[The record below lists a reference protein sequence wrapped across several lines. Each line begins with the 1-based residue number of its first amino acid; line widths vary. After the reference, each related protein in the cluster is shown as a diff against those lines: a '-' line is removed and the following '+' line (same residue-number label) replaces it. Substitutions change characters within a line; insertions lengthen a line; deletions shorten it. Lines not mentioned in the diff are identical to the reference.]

1 MAMVINEEQQMLK
14 ESAAGFLAEFAPV
27 TELRKQRDAGS
38 EKGYADNL
46 WRQMADMGW
55 AAILVPEAY
64 GGLEFGHVG
73 MGQIVEQTG
82 RSLTAS
88 PLFSTAILGVT
99 AINHAANAAQKTE
112 LLGAI
117 AAGELTT
124 ALAVD
129 EKIHHAPT
137 LISMTASANEQGD
150 GYILNGC
157 KCFVADGSVAD
168 KLIVA
173 ARTSGKSGDIAG
185 ISLFIVD
192 RTAAGIEVD
201 RREMVD
207 CRNYA
212 NISFNNVPVTD
223 AELLGEAGGGFHA
236 LSATL
241 DAGNAF
247 LAAEMLGIAQQTFDT
262 TLQYLKERK
271 QFGVLIGSFQA
282 LQHRAAH
289 WWSEIELCKSVV
301 LKALQALDE
310 SDAKSPLLVS
320 IAKAKLCEVAE
331 LATNEAIQMH
341 GGIGMTDEY
350 DVGFYIKR
358 ARPAAM
364 LFGDYSYHG
373 DRFALLSG
381 Y

>member
-1 MAMVINEEQQMLK
+1 MALVINEEQQMLK
-14 ESAAGFLAEFAPV
+14 ESAQGFLTEFAPIA
-27 TELRKQRDAGS
+27 ELRKQRDSGS
-38 EKGYADNL
+38 EKGYGDNF
-46 WRQMADMGW
+46 WRQMVDMGW

-82 RSLTAS
+82 RTLTAS

-99 AINHAANAAQKTE
+99 AINLSANEEQKTE

-117 AAGELTT
+117 AGGELTT

-129 EKIHHAPT
+129 EKIHHAPSQ
-137 LISMTASANEQGD
+137 ISTTATASGQ
-150 GYILNGC
+150 GYILNGS
-157 KCFVADGSVAD
+157 KRFVGDGSTAD
-168 KLIVA
+168 RLIVA
-173 ARTSGKSGDIAG
+173 ARSAGDAGDKEG

-192 RTAAGIEVD
+192 RTATGVEIE
-201 RREMVD
+201 RTEMVD

-212 NISFNNVPVTD
+212 NINFNNVEVSAT
-223 AELLGEAGGGFHA
+223 ALLGEEGKGFSA

-241 DAGNAF
+241 DVGNAY
-247 LAAEMLGIAQQTFDT
+247 LATEMLGIAQQTFDT

-301 LKALQALDE
+301 LKALQSLDKG
-310 SDAKSPLLVS
+310 DTKSPLVVS

-350 DVGFYIKR
+350 DIGFYIKR

>member
-1 MAMVINEEQQMLK
+1 MALVINEEQQMLK
-14 ESAAGFLAEFAPV
+14 ESAEGFLAEFAPIG
-27 TELRKQRDAGS
+27 ELRKQRDNKS

-46 WRQMADMGW
+46 WRQMSDMGW
-55 AAILVPEAY
+55 AAILVPETY

-82 RSLTAS
+82 RTLTAS

-99 AINHAANAAQKTE
+99 AINHSASEAQKSE

-117 AAGELTT
+117 AGGELTT

-129 EKIHHAPT
+129 EKTHHAPT
-137 LISMTASANEQGD
+137 QISLTATANGQG
-150 GYILNGC
+150 YSLNGS
-157 KCFVADGSVAD
+157 KRFVADGSTAD

-173 ARTSGKSGDIAG
+173 ARTSGAAGDASG
-185 ISLFIVD
+185 ISLFMVD
-192 RTAAGIEVD
+192 RTATGVTVERTD
-201 RREMVD
+201 MVD

-212 NISFNNVPVTD
+212 NISFNNVEVTE
-223 AELLGEAGGGFHA
+223 AALLGEEGEGFPA
-236 LSATL
+236 LAATL
-241 DAGNAF
+241 EAGNAF
-247 LAAEMLGIAQQTFDT
+247 LAAEMLGIAQQTFDM

-289 WWSEIELCKSVV
+289 WWSEVELCKSVV

-310 SDAKSPLLVS
+310 ADVKSPVLVS

-350 DVGFYIKR
+350 DVGFFIKR

-373 DRFALLSG
+373 DRFAVLSG